1 MCSIRGLWLLDKSG
15 EVLLSRKFSTVER
28 RVRLRH
34 ETRDGENKNRKYLSY
49 DEIAVPD
56 NKEFSTLFKEDYLK
70 HFHHSF
76 SPEYPIFGL
85 TRRSSTENV
94 TIKSIN
100 TYKFVWKVM
109 MFEIS
114 LNSAGLK

>member
-56 NKEFSTLFKEDYLK
+56 NKEFSTLLNALAICWTK
-70 HFHHSF
+70 
-76 SPEYPIFGL
+76 PRVIAP
-85 TRRSSTENV
+85 V
-94 TIKSIN
+94 TIVGARAK
-100 TYKFVWKVM
+100 
-109 MFEIS
+109 
-114 LNSAGLK
+114 